1 MGLQYRIWVTVTLML
16 SCSVLTT
23 AKFNPRVPHLLDAEW
38 KNMNDIGKL
47 LAQAVHLPLHSQ
59 KMLLKEI
66 GNVYAKTGEG
76 RCNLFAGSASCQP
89 IPKDSDYARVCHNS
103 NENVDCAFKMTA
115 LEHISR
121 DPEKHFK
128 EKLVEE
134 GFTECHHCYKN
145 MHHFWC
151 AQVVPACGTFDKVI
165 DEILPMLTSVAE
177 KKEKPS
183 VALQQAV
190 PRILQSASL
199 GLPCKQMCDAITT
212 TCGCGRA
219 PTFGEVM
226 ASIQSVKHRDMYST
240 NMSLSTA
247 KDIFKHVWNRP
258 VCELFS
264 GKDTPG
270 FSGECHVPE
279 SLKQCSWCEGKAARP
294 EFVHEQIVA
303 QMAQSIS
310 GLMQGGLE
318 EILFAAGGEKGKG
331 GSGWSWTH
339 GDHGHKKSGG
349 HSGVWAVFIIFV
361 FVAAGAFIAALK
373 IQRSRHNSSQY
384 VDLNS
389 MGYTPPIL

>member
-1 MGLQYRIWVTVTLML
+1 MGLQYWTWVAVALVL
-16 SCSVLTT
+16 SSSVLTT
-23 AKFNPRVPHLLDAEW
+23 AKFNPHVPHLLDTEW
-38 KNMNDIGKL
+38 KNMKDIQKL

-66 GNVYAKTGEG
+66 GSVYAKTGDG
-76 RCNLFAGSASCQP
+76 RCNLFAGPASCQP
-89 IPKDSDYARVCHNS
+89 VPKDSDYASVCAHS
-103 NENVDCAFKMTA
+103 NENVDCAFRMA
-115 LEHISR
+115 AMEHVSR

-128 EKLVEE
+128 EKLEEE
-134 GFTECHHCYKN
+134 GVTKCHECYRN

-151 AQVVPACGTFDKVI
+151 GQVVPACGTFDKVI
-165 DEILPMLTSVAE
+165 DEILPMLTAVAE

-183 VALQQAV
+183 VAFQQAV

-226 ASIQSVKHRDMYST
+226 TSIQSGKHRDMYST
-240 NMSLSTA
+240 NMSMSTA
-247 KDIFKHVWNRP
+247 KDIFHHVWNRP

-264 GKDTPG
+264 SKDTPG

-279 SLKQCSWCEGKAARP
+279 SLNQCKWCEGKAARP

-318 EILFAAGGEKGKG
+318 EILFATGGGKVG
-331 GSGWSWTH
+331 GASGWSWVH
-339 GDHGHKKSGG
+339 GDRGAKKSGG
-349 HSGVWAVFIIFV
+349 HGGIWAVVIIFLA
-361 FVAAGAFIAALK
+361 VAAGAIVVALK
-373 IQRSRHNSSQY
+373 IQKNRHSTSQY